1 MPQLIRYRWSA
12 VKNVLTNHIA
22 DVLQA
27 EKLPILSKVGG
38 PDEPQMRWVMDKQLE
53 GEGLSSSV
61 CKVAKLAAG
70 HIGKEKKGI
79 KRFFAVVS
87 E

>member
-1 MPQLIRYRWSA
+1 M
-12 VKNVLTNHIA
+12 
-22 DVLQA
+22 LQGEEVPA
-27 EKLPILSKVGG
+27 LRSPGSGAQ
-38 PDEPQMRWVMDKQLE
+38 PQMRWVLAGQLE

-61 CKVAKLAAG
+61 CKVVKLAAAQV
-70 HIGKEKKGI
+70 GKEKKGI